1 MAPARDLEVGIA
13 AIQAGAD
20 AVYIGAPEFG
30 ARQAAGNSLSDIAEL
45 VNYAHRFGVQVLV
58 TLNTLLHEDEY
69 PRACALAHELY
80 KVGVDAL
87 IIQDLNLLNYDLPPI
102 RLHASTQCDNRTPEQ
117 VLHLQQL
124 GFRRVVLAR
133 ELSIKEIQEISN
145 AIQSYTTLHNTI
157 PPYTTLHN
165 TIPPY
170 TTLHHTTPCLE
181 LEAFVHGALCVSYS
195 GRCYLSEVLM
205 ERSANRGCC
214 AQPCRQ
220 RYDLIDKD
228 GNEILDIHGEP
239 IHQRYLL
246 SLQDMD
252 RSMHLAELI
261 EAGVTTFKIE
271 GRLKD
276 RDYVTNIVAY
286 YRQLI
291 DKLIDSHPEYQ
302 TASIRSS
309 YEYSFTPNPEKTF
322 HRGQTDYFLHGRSAN
337 MANWETPKSTGEKI
351 GKVVATRH
359 NAICVQ
365 LAHGITLH
373 NGDGIC
379 YGDKG
384 FAINRIE
391 GDWIYPNLQ
400 SPIANSQYPLAKRPL
415 PNSPKGVQYPIAN
428 SPQGVQYPIGGT
440 PSNSAASNSPK
451 GVQYPKVGT
460 TLYRNLDN
468 EFLRSLR
475 AERRM
480 PVAIR
485 FQAVPEGYRLTIGE
499 QTAIF
504 ETEHQTASNPER
516 ALQTIIQQLSKLGD
530 TDFTAKDIQV
540 LDYETPCSDTFP
552 YFIPISQLNQWRREV
567 IASNSP
573 KGVQYPIANSPK
585 GVQYPI
591 AAHAASNSTA
601 SYHLQ
606 RSDLQAKPIYSEASY
621 PLMTCKYCI
630 LHELGH
636 CRKIN
641 PMPNEPRYLRLQ
653 NGTILSL
660 EFDCKNCEMR
670 IKKLH

>member
-30 ARQAAGNSLSDIAEL
+30 ARQAAGNSLNDIAEL
-45 VNYAHRFGVQVLV
+45 VKYAHRFGVQVLV
-58 TLNTLLHEDEY
+58 TLNTLLHDDEY

-87 IIQDLNLLNYDLPPI
+87 IIQDLNLLQYDLPPI
-102 RLHASTQCDNRTPEQ
+102 RLHASTQCDNRTAEQ
-117 VLHLQQL
+117 VLHLQQM

-133 ELSIKEIQEISN
+133 ELSLKEIKDISN
-145 AIQSYTTLHNTI
+145 ALLIQNSNFNI
-157 PPYTTLHN
+157 
-165 TIPPY
+165 
-170 TTLHHTTPCLE
+170 E

-205 ERSANRGCC
+205 DRSANRGCC
-214 AQPCRQ
+214 AQLCRQ
-220 RYDLIDKD
+220 RYDLLDKD
-228 GNEILDIHGEP
+228 GKEMVDMYGEP

-252 RSMHLAELI
+252 RSQYLAELI

-286 YRQLI
+286 YRQLL
-291 DKLIDSHPEYQ
+291 DQLIASNPTLQQASTPSVYQ
-302 TASIRSS
+302 
-309 YEYSFTPNPEKTF
+309 YDFTPNPAKTF
-322 HRGQTDYFLHGRSAN
+322 HRGQTDYFLHGRTPN
-337 MANWETPKSTGEKI
+337 MANWQTPKSTGEKI
-351 GKVVATRH
+351 GKVIATRH
-359 NAICVQ
+359 NAICVE

-391 GDWIYPNLQ
+391 GDWIYPN
-400 SPIANSQYPLAKRPL
+400 NQYPT
-415 PNSPKGVQYPIAN
+415 PNSPQ
-428 SPQGVQYPIGGT
+428 S
-440 PSNSAASNSPK
+440 
-451 GVQYPKVGT
+451 VQYPKVGT

-468 EFLRSLR
+468 EFLRSLK

-480 PVAIR
+480 PVDIR
-485 FQAVPEGYRLTIGE
+485 FKAVEEGYRLTIGK
-499 QTAIF
+499 QTANF
-504 ETEHQTASNPER
+504 EAEHQLANNPER

-530 TDFTAKDIQV
+530 TDFIAKDIQV
-540 LDYETPCSDTFP
+540 FDGEEACSDAFP
-552 YFIPISQLNQWRREV
+552 YFIPTSLLNQWRREV
-567 IASNSP
+567 SNSESAL
-573 KGVQYPIANSPK
+573 QRND
-585 GVQYPI
+585 
-591 AAHAASNSTA
+591 
-601 SYHLQ
+601 LQ
-606 RSDLQAKPIYSEASY
+606 RSDLQAKPIYSEASHH

-630 LHELGH
+630 LYELGH

-641 PMPNEPRYLRLQ
+641 PMTNEPRYLRLQ
-653 NGTILSL
+653 NGTMLSL
-660 EFDCKNCEMR
+660 EFDCKHCEMR
-670 IKKLH
+670 ITKH

>member
-30 ARQAAGNSLSDIAEL
+30 ARQAAGNSLNDIAEL
-45 VNYAHRFGVQVLV
+45 VKYAHRFGVQVLV
-58 TLNTLLHEDEY
+58 TLNTLLHDDEY

-87 IIQDLNLLNYDLPPI
+87 IIQDLHLLDYALPPI
-102 RLHASTQCDNRTPEQ
+102 RLHASTQCDNRTPEH
-117 VLHLQQL
+117 VLRLQQM

-133 ELSIKEIQEISN
+133 ELSIDQIREI
-145 AIQSYTTLHNTI
+145 HNTAQ
-157 PPYTTLHN
+157 
-165 TIPPY
+165 
-170 TTLHHTTPCLE
+170 CLE

-205 ERSANRGCC
+205 DRSANRGCC
-214 AQPCRQ
+214 AQLCRQ
-220 RYDLIDKD
+220 RYDLLDKD
-228 GNEILDIHGEP
+228 GKEMVDMYGEP

-252 RSMHLAELI
+252 RSQYLAELI

-286 YRQLI
+286 YRQLL
-291 DKLIDSHPEYQ
+291 DQLIDCNSELQHASTPSIYQ
-302 TASIRSS
+302 
-309 YEYSFTPNPEKTF
+309 YDFTPNPAKTF
-322 HRGQTDYFLHGRSAN
+322 HRGQTDYFLHGRTPN
-337 MANWETPKSTGEKI
+337 MANWQTPKSTGEKI

-359 NAICVQ
+359 NAICVE

-391 GDWIYPNLQ
+391 GDWIYPNVRI
-400 SPIANSQYPLAKRPL
+400 SD
-415 PNSPKGVQYPIAN
+415 
-428 SPQGVQYPIGGT
+428 IG
-440 PSNSAASNSPK
+440 NRLI
-451 GVQYPKVGT
+451 GT

-468 EFLRSLR
+468 EFLRSLH

-480 PVAIR
+480 PVDIR
-485 FQAVPEGYRLTIGE
+485 FEAVAEGYRLTIGKL
-499 QTAIF
+499 TATF
-504 ETEHQTASNPER
+504 EAEHQSASNPTR

-530 TDFTAKDIQV
+530 TCFIAKDIQIF
-540 LDYETPCSDTFP
+540 DGEEYCSDSFP
-552 YFIPISQLNQWRREV
+552 YFIPISQLNLWRREV
-567 IASNSP
+567 VASC
-573 KGVQYPIANSPK
+573 
-585 GVQYPI
+585 
-591 AAHAASNSTA
+591 
-601 SYHLQ
+601 
-606 RSDLQAKPIYSEASY
+606 SEAPCSSPCERPIGGMPSCSSPCKRPIGGTPSY

-630 LHELGH
+630 LYELGH

-641 PMPNEPRYLRLQ
+641 PMANEPRHLRLQ
-653 NGTILSL
+653 NGTMLSL
-660 EFDCKNCEMR
+660 EFDCKHCEMR
-670 IKKLH
+670 ITKP

>member
-30 ARQAAGNSLSDIAEL
+30 ARQAAGNSLNDIAEL
-45 VNYAHRFGVQVLV
+45 VKYAHRFGVQVLV
-58 TLNTLLHEDEY
+58 TLNTLLHDDEY

-87 IIQDLNLLNYDLPPI
+87 IIQDLHLLDYALPPI
-102 RLHASTQCDNRTPEQ
+102 RLHASTQCDNRTAEQ
-117 VLHLQQL
+117 VLRLQQM

-133 ELSIKEIQEISN
+133 ELSIDQIREI
-145 AIQSYTTLHNTI
+145 HNTAQ
-157 PPYTTLHN
+157 
-165 TIPPY
+165 
-170 TTLHHTTPCLE
+170 CLE

-205 ERSANRGCC
+205 DRSANRGCC
-214 AQPCRQ
+214 AQLCRQ
-220 RYDLIDKD
+220 RYDLLDKD
-228 GNEILDIHGEP
+228 GNEIFDVHGEP

-252 RSMHLAELI
+252 RSLYLAELI

-286 YRQLI
+286 YRQLL
-291 DKLIDSHPEYQ
+291 DQLIDCNSELQHASTPSIYQ
-302 TASIRSS
+302 
-309 YEYSFTPNPEKTF
+309 YDFTPNPAKTF
-322 HRGQTDYFLHGRSAN
+322 HRGQTDYFLHGRTPN
-337 MANWETPKSTGEKI
+337 MANWQTPKSTGEKI
-351 GKVVATRH
+351 GKVIATKH
-359 NAICVQ
+359 NAICVE

-391 GDWIYPNLQ
+391 GDWIYPNVRI
-400 SPIANSQYPLAKRPL
+400 SD
-415 PNSPKGVQYPIAN
+415 
-428 SPQGVQYPIGGT
+428 IG
-440 PSNSAASNSPK
+440 NRLI
-451 GVQYPKVGT
+451 GT

-468 EFLRSLR
+468 EFLRSLH

-480 PVAIR
+480 PVDIR
-485 FQAVPEGYRLTIGE
+485 FEAVEEGYRLTIGK
-499 QTAIF
+499 QTATF
-504 ETEHQTASNPER
+504 EAEHQLANNPER

-530 TDFTAKDIQV
+530 TDFIAKDIQV
-540 LDYETPCSDTFP
+540 FDGEEACSDAFP
-552 YFIPISQLNQWRREV
+552 YFIPTSLLNQWRREV
-567 IASNSP
+567 SNSESAL
-573 KGVQYPIANSPK
+573 QRND
-585 GVQYPI
+585 
-591 AAHAASNSTA
+591 
-601 SYHLQ
+601 LQ
-606 RSDLQAKPIYSEASY
+606 RSNLQEKPIYSEASY

-630 LHELGH
+630 LYELGH

-641 PMPNEPRYLRLQ
+641 PLTNEPRYLRLQ
-653 NGTILSL
+653 NGTMLSL
-660 EFDCKNCEMR
+660 EFDCKHCEMR
-670 IKKLH
+670 ITKP